1 MVMFLQGSMTDSAY
15 MARATFF
22 VNISQKKLVLST
34 KAAKNASRFH
44 QFSRLF
50 EEKIDDD
57 LGFYAFYQNLEVWK
71 HFSQLLWYQT
81 SFF

>member
-1 MVMFLQGSMTDSAY
+1 MTDSAY

-44 QFSRLF
+44 QFSRIF
-50 EEKIDDD
+50 EETIDD
-57 LGFYAFYQNLEVWK
+57 LGFYVFYQNLEVWK

-81 SFF
+81 SFY

>member
-1 MVMFLQGSMTDSAY
+1 MTDGAY

>member
-15 MARATFF
+15 MARDTFF

-50 EEKIDDD
+50 EEKIDD